1 MFWNSQHATHPCCN
15 SGVGKTTFVRVLTG
29 EQAADSGIIEKGE
42 TIVMG
47 VYDQQGIQVD
57 NPDMT
62 VLQFVMESVQ
72 ARSDISLLEAA
83 MAPDQARKLLNKFE
97 FPKTRWNE
105 RVGFLSGGERRRL
118 QMLQVF
124 SQQPNFLILDEPS
137 VDCDLDTLSALESYL
152 QEFEGVL
159 LIVSHDRSFADKVS
173 DHLFVFEGDGII
185 KDFSGTLSEY
195 ASALVEIENE
205 SVSVATK
212 TAAQTPPE
220 IDYKESRGIRL
231 EQRNAVRQAKKD
243 MNKLE
248 ESIEKLRAKA
258 AELQKQLDESADE
271 GWTVLADLT
280 AELEKVNEEI
290 NEKEMG
296 WLEAADLVEATEVE
310 L

>member
-1 MFWNSQHATHPCCN
+1 
-15 SGVGKTTFVRVLTG
+15 
-29 EQAADSGIIEKGE
+29 
-42 TIVMG
+42 MG
-47 VYDQQGIQVD
+47 VYDQQGIHVD
-57 NPDMT
+57 NPEMT

-72 ARSDISLLEAA
+72 ARSDVSLSEAA

-296 WLEAADLVEATEVE
+296 WLESADLVEATEVE